1 MIRTLYIPPFLY
13 NKTKPNQTHSYSSIQ
28 HPTRRS
34 STCRNPPSPRHPLC
48 PFLHSVSYTHHIL
61 TYTHPYIYISRERNF
76 AKFQGRR
83 HACVLSNKG
92 GMLWTGVEA
101 FVDQST
107 LSDNL
112 SLKMGSSTPHQQ
124 STKQIGFQF
133 QFQDQDSSSTQSTSQ
148 SYPEVTSA
156 GDSCKY
162 WEKYPV
168 QSAHGTHED
177 GSVGSALPNGTQDF
191 AFASQPDHKQQYAC
205 IPLPYYHGMFAPYGY
220 GSQAMLPHFQGMNIT
235 STRVPLPPDFSQG
248 EAIYVNAKQ
257 YSAILRR
264 RQQRA
269 KLEAQNKLLKPRKP
283 YLHESR
289 HVHALKRARGPGG
302 RFLNLKKIQETQ
314 PDDSTN
320 EQDDMELAPSFENN
334 HGGSSDSTTTSN
346 VDNYFHHQELKF
358 SLYDS
363 HSDGPT
369 QTDGFGGTHHMF
381 R

>member
-1 MIRTLYIPPFLY
+1 
-13 NKTKPNQTHSYSSIQ
+13 
-28 HPTRRS
+28 
-34 STCRNPPSPRHPLC
+34 
-48 PFLHSVSYTHHIL
+48 
-61 TYTHPYIYISRERNF
+61 
-76 AKFQGRR
+76 
-83 HACVLSNKG
+83 
-92 GMLWTGVEA
+92 
-101 FVDQST
+101 
-107 LSDNL
+107 
-112 SLKMGSSTPHQQ
+112 MGSSTPHQQ

-235 STRVPLPPDFSQG
+235 STRVPLPPDFTQG

-346 VDNYFHHQELKF
+346 VDTYFHHQELKF